1 MCPHCLAVPPEKP
14 RIFSDRGKEV
24 RLKLGPYQIGEDVR
38 LRCEAVGGRPL
49 ARVTW
54 WRDHALLDD
63 SFQVERDK
71 VKEVALR
78 FFPSINLIHF
88 KGEQRAGGAR
98 PAEERPAHHLHLPG
112 VQQQHLRPRLH
123 LRQARHAV

>member
-1 MCPHCLAVPPEKP
+1 MRLHPLSREWACEPRGASIDPPP
-14 RIFSDRGKEV
+14 RLRHV
-24 RLKLGPYQIGEDVR
+24 GEDVR

-71 VKEVALR
+71 VGRKFSSE
-78 FFPSINLIHF
+78 
-88 KGEQRAGGAR
+88 
-98 PAEERPAHHLHLPG
+98 
-112 VQQQHLRPRLH
+112 
-123 LRQARHAV
+123 

>member
-1 MCPHCLAVPPEKP
+1 MCPHCPAVPPEKP

-71 VKEVALR
+71 VGRKFSSGLKV
-78 FFPSINLIHF
+78 FPSIKLDF
-88 KGEQRAGGAR
+88 
-98 PAEERPAHHLHLPG
+98 P
-112 VQQQHLRPRLH
+112 
-123 LRQARHAV
+123 

>member
-1 MCPHCLAVPPEKP
+1 MSIFRPHTPLIEDVKCSHCLAVPPEKP

-71 VKEVALR
+71 VR
-78 FFPSINLIHF
+78 NYN
-88 KGEQRAGGAR
+88 
-98 PAEERPAHHLHLPG
+98 
-112 VQQQHLRPRLH
+112 
-123 LRQARHAV
+123 

>member
-1 MCPHCLAVPPEKP
+1 MEKIARIKQIKTTVLNWTKIRLHKCQIMIVKIRVCQGLTMCPHCLAVPPEKP

-71 VKEVALR
+71 VGRKFSSGLKV
-78 FFPSINLIHF
+78 FPSIKLDF
-88 KGEQRAGGAR
+88 
-98 PAEERPAHHLHLPG
+98 P
-112 VQQQHLRPRLH
+112 
-123 LRQARHAV
+123 